1 MILALS
7 DMIRNDWTRIK
18 RERGLYRYEPSGQFF
33 ARVRFHGKLYRRK
46 LGTADL
52 AVAKRKLR
60 SFRDDLE
67 RTDASK
73 GNTSFGKA
81 LDDYALTLTGAPSTL
96 KDKLV
101 VIEKLKATFFGVD
114 TLPLRTVKPSAVT
127 AWLSKHCA
135 TKSASYY
142 NSALTVIRDALDL
155 AVRDRIIVESPAKD
169 LKYRR
174 RDKPIRLTPTFD
186 QFKAII
192 ADVRSQS
199 RNQEAEQS
207 GDFLEFIGLAGLGQ
221 AEVRALRR
229 SDVDLDS
236 GRMIVF
242 RHKTRQGFS
251 VPIFPQVRQLVEKL
265 CEGKAHDDR
274 LFEHRDAEKALHN
287 ACKRLGFPRF
297 SHRSLRRMFI
307 TRAIERGVDVKVIA
321 DWQGH
326 RDGGKLI
333 LQTYSHV
340 RPEHS
345 NRMAQLMT
353 TEEPDNVVPI
363 TAQA

>member
-1 MILALS
+1 
-7 DMIRNDWTRIK
+7 MIRNDWTRIK

-46 LGTADL
+46 LDTADL

-73 GNTSFGKA
+73 GNTSFGKV
-81 LDDYALTLTGAPSTL
+81 LDDYAATLSGAPSTV
-96 KDKLV
+96 KDKLAIV
-101 VIEKLKATFFGVD
+101 TKLKQTFFGVD
-114 TLPLRTVKPSAVT
+114 SLPLRTVKPSAVT
-127 AWLSKHCA
+127 AWLSKHCGH
-135 TKSASYY
+135 KSASYY

-169 LKYRR
+169 LTYRR
-174 RDKPIRLTPTFD
+174 RDNPIRLTPTFA

-192 ADVRSQS
+192 ADVRSRT
-199 RNQEAEQS
+199 RNQKAEQS
-207 GDFLEFIGLAGLGQ
+207 GDFLEFAGLAGLGQ

-229 SDVDLDS
+229 SDVDLDA
-236 GRMIVF
+236 GRMILF
-242 RHKTRQGFS
+242 RHKTRQGFA
-251 VPIFPQVRQLVEKL
+251 VPIYPQLRPLLEKL

-274 LFEHRDAEKALHN
+274 LFKQRDAEKALHN

-297 SHRSLRRMFI
+297 SHRSFRRLFI
-307 TRAIERGVDVKVIA
+307 TRAIERGVDVKTIA
-321 DWQGH
+321 DWQAH
-326 RDGGKLI
+326 RDSGKLI

-345 NRMAQLMT
+345 NRMALLMSIDD
-353 TEEPDNVVPI
+353 EPDNVIPI
-363 TAQA
+363 IGRESAVN